1 MIKPKYELVN
11 AIQEYVKD
19 HLHEPVTLAMIS
31 SSVHYSLFYCSKVFK
46 EIIGITIFEYIRKTR
61 ITEAAKVLRDNPKK
75 IIDVAF
81 DFVFDSHEGF
91 TRAFAREFD
100 ITPKAYQKSP
110 IPLPYFVSYPVTDI
124 SEREDR
130 LSMET
135 KACFIQVVERP
146 KRKAIIKRG
155 IKATHY
161 FEYCD
166 EVDCDIWG
174 ILTSVKEAIS
184 EPVGMWLSK
193 HLQKPG
199 TSMYVQGVEVPED
212 YEGVIPDG
220 CELIDLPETL
230 MMIFQGEPYDDKN
243 FEEEVGQVMKYVKK
257 YNPKVYGYEYDET
270 GYRFQYEPQG
280 YRGYIEGRTVKK
292 I

>member
-1 MIKPKYELVN
+1 MYNAKYNLVN
-11 AIQEYVKD
+11 EIQTYIKN
-19 HLHEPVTLAMIS
+19 HLHETITLAQIS
-31 SSVHYSLFYCSKVFK
+31 SNVHYSLFYISKVFK
-46 EIIGITIFEYIRKTR
+46 EVMGLTIFDYIRKTR
-61 ITEAAKVLRDNPKK
+61 MTEAAKILRDTQKK
-75 IIDVAF
+75 IVDVAF

-91 TRAFAREFD
+91 TRAFAKEFD

-110 IPLPYFVSYPVTDI
+110 IPLPYYTSYPVTNI
-124 SEREDR
+124 LKREE
-130 LSMET
+130 LKPMET
-135 KACFIQVVERP
+135 KACFIQVIERP
-146 KRKAIIKRG
+146 KRKAIIRRG

-166 EVDCDIWG
+166 EVDCEIWG
-174 ILTSVKEAIS
+174 VLSSVKEAIS

-212 YEGVIPDG
+212 YQGVVPDG
-220 CELIDLPETL
+220 CEIIDLPETL
-230 MMIFQGEPYDDKN
+230 MMIFQGEPYDDEN
-243 FEEEVGQVMKYVKK
+243 FQEEVSQVMEYVKK
-257 YNPKVYGYEYDET
+257 YNPKVFGYEYDEA